1 MTAGPDPFAAQAAHA
16 AASHR
21 VVRLGWT
28 REQWIADAQRL
39 MNDPDGSVLDLVNG
53 GSAVAAD
60 GSLPRTVRT
69 LDLFAGAG
77 GLAYGFAQSGLGYE
91 PVFAVEV
98 DSAAA
103 RTFTSG

>member
-53 GSAVAAD
+53 HVYA
-60 GSLPRTVRT
+60 L
-69 LDLFAGAG
+69 
-77 GLAYGFAQSGLGYE
+77 LAELKELRG
-91 PVFAVEV
+91 
-98 DSAAA
+98 
-103 RTFTSG
+103 